1 MKIKEKL
8 EQQKVFLVNSYLDG
22 VSTCELGRH
31 LGCSNASIYVF
42 LRDVCKVKIRQAPK
56 IADYH
61 NEIARLV
68 QQGLSGCKIADQL
81 DLPSTS
87 VRRYMA
93 KHKLKISD
101 WKPHEYKLDDYTD
114 KIIQMYQSGYSADK
128 IGKKFGYHE
137 TSILEFL
144 RKQDVEI
151 HNIRTYF
158 FDETFFECINTEAKA
173 YILGFACGDSYNSDD
188 AFITC
193 ITDREIVEIIK
204 KEMKYEG
211 DIKVIQPKYK
221 HRKVQY
227 KLAISSRKLCK
238 DLCDKGCMRA
248 KTHILKFPS
257 IDKVPEHLLHH
268 WCRGLFDADGTLGK
282 YNKLS
287 LSITGSKYVLEGLR
301 NYLLSKFDYGG
312 SMCLSYKYSTDIY
325 KWSAGGDI
333 ACKKFAHFIYDD
345 ATIYLKRKYDIAQQY
360 FLNSEI
366 SR

>member
-101 WKPHEYKLDDYTD
+101 WKPHEYKLDDYVD
-114 KIIQMYQSGYSADK
+114 EIIQMYQSGYSADK

-137 TSILEFL
+137 TSVLEFL
-144 RKQDVEI
+144 RKYNVKINDL
-151 HNIRTYF
+151 RTYAV
-158 FDETFFECINTEAKA
+158 DESFFEKINTEAQA
-173 YILGFACGDSYNSDD
+173 YILGFAYGDSYNSDD
-188 AFITC
+188 AFLTLV
-193 ITDREIVEIIK
+193 TDEEIVINIKREMQYNGPIKIILPK
-204 KEMKYEG
+204 
-211 DIKVIQPKYK
+211 QPNHKI
-221 HRKVQY
+221 RY
-227 KLAISSRKLCK
+227 KLAISSRKICA
-238 DLCDKGCMRA
+238 DLTKQGCMRA
-248 KTHILKFPS
+248 KSHILKFPS
-257 IDKVPEHLLHH
+257 IDIVPDNLIKH

-301 NYLLSKFDYGG
+301 NYLLGQFDYGG
-312 SMCLSYKYSTDIY
+312 SVCLAYPNSKNIC